1 MSKYIVIGGVAG
13 GATAAARLRRL
24 DEGAEIILLE
34 RGDYI
39 SYANCGLPYYAGGV
53 IKERSKLFVMTPEKF
68 RETLAVDVRTGH
80 KATAIDPKARTVDI
94 LEKASGRTY
103 TESYDAL
110 VLSPGAEP
118 VRPPI
123 PGIEDER
130 IFTLRSVPDI
140 DAIKERID
148 AKRPERAVVI
158 GAGFIGLEMAENLRE
173 RGVFV
178 TIVEAL
184 DQVMNVVDR
193 EMAAIVHQHI
203 KAKGVELYLSEAVTA
218 FERRGSGH
226 GSAGEGKLV
235 VKLKSGKELPA
246 DMVILSIGVRPDT
259 KLAKDAGLAL
269 DQRGAILVDQG
280 MRTSDPAI
288 YAVGDAVACASPFTG
303 QAVAVPLAGP
313 ANKEARIAADNIAAA
328 AAGIAAERGE
338 RSYGGSIGSSIAKVF
353 DLTVACTGLSEKACD
368 RDHLQHQAVI
378 VHPSSHAGYYPE
390 AKPFSLKVVFDP
402 GTGKLLGA
410 QAVGYEG
417 VDKRI
422 DVIAAFLSLGAGIEA
437 LARFEHA
444 YAPPFASAKDP
455 VNYAGFVA
463 ENLRASLSA
472 QVRWDEVP
480 RLKAEGAF
488 ILDVRTPEEFA
499 LGHIEGAANI
509 PNTELRARL
518 TEVPRDRFILVYCG
532 VGIRGYLAERIL
544 RQNGWKDLANLAGGW
559 KTYEAA
565 TEGQS
570 NEGVF
575 RPGMAGIAR
584 PSLEPLA
591 YAEGSGMPEGIA
603 ARSARVIEVDAC
615 GLQCPGPIMKLKAEM
630 DKAEPGATLKV
641 RATDPGFVRD
651 AEAWCRLTG
660 NSLLGIEES
669 RGSFEAT
676 IGKSQAPE
684 PQSSLRLSASGK
696 EATLIVFSDDFDR
709 ALASFV
715 IANGAAASGKKVT
728 MFFTFWGLS
737 VVKRREAPRVAK
749 DFMGR
754 MFGAML
760 PKDAGGL
767 SLSKM
772 NFGGLGA
779 AMMKGRM
786 KAKKIDQLESMM
798 ESALRAGVRMT
809 ACQMSMDI
817 MGVAREELMDGV
829 EIGGVASYLDAAS
842 GSNLNL
848 FI

>member
-1 MSKYIVIGGVAG
+1 MAKYLIIGGVAG

-24 DEGAEIILLE
+24 DESARIVLLE

-53 IKERSKLFVMTPEKF
+53 IKERSKLFVMTPERFKA
-68 RETLAVDVRTGH
+68 TLAVDVRTGH
-80 KATAIDPKARTVDI
+80 EALSIDPAAKTVKI
-94 LEKASGRTY
+94 VERKSGREY
-103 TESYDAL
+103 LESYDAL

-118 VRPPI
+118 IRPPI
-123 PGIEDER
+123 PGIDDEAV
-130 IFTLRSVPDI
+130 FTLRSVPDI

-148 AKRPERAVVI
+148 AARPERAIVI

-184 DQVMNVVDR
+184 DQVMAVIDP

-203 KAKGVELYLSEAVTA
+203 KAKGVELYLSDSAA
-218 FERRGSGH
+218 AIERR
-226 GSAGEGKLV
+226 EGKAV
-235 VKLKSGKELPA
+235 VRLKSGKRLPA
-246 DMVILSIGVRPDT
+246 DLIILSIGVRPESR
-259 KLAKDAGLAL
+259 LAKEAGLAL
-269 DQRGAILVDQG
+269 DARGAILVDSR
-280 MRTSDPAI
+280 MRTSDPSI
-288 YAVGDAVACASPFTG
+288 YAVGDAVAAVGPLTG
-303 QAVAVPLAGP
+303 KPGAVPLAGP
-313 ANKEARIAADNIAAA
+313 ANKQARIAADNIAARE
-328 AAGIAAERGE
+328 GGAEGGRAY
-338 RSYGGSIGSSIAKVF
+338 SGSIGTSIAKVF

-368 RDHLQHQAVI
+368 REGLARDAVI
-378 VHPSSHAGYYPE
+378 VHPSSHAGYYPD

-402 GTGKLLGA
+402 ASGKLLGA

-422 DVIAAFLSLGAGIEA
+422 DVIAAFLSMGAGVEA
-437 LARFEHA
+437 LTRFEHA

-463 ENLRASLSA
+463 ENIRSGLTA
-472 QVRWDEVP
+472 QVRWNRV
-480 RLKAEGAF
+480 AELRAQGAF
-488 ILDVRTPEEFA
+488 VLDVRTPEEFA

-509 PNTELRARL
+509 PNTELRSRL
-518 TEVPRDRFILVYCG
+518 AEVPKGRFVLLYCG

-544 RQNGWKDLANLAGGW
+544 RQNGWAELANLAGGW

-565 TEGQS
+565 AAAQS
-570 NEGVF
+570 NEGVY
-575 RPGMAGIAR
+575 RPGLAPISKAKA
-584 PSLEPLA
+584 EPVA
-591 YAEGSGMPEGIA
+591 YAEGSGMPEEIA
-603 ARSARVIEVDAC
+603 ARSAEVIEIDAC
-615 GLQCPGPIMKLKAEM
+615 GLQCPGPIMRLKAES
-630 DKAEPGATLKV
+630 DRAAPGATLKV
-641 RATDPGFVRD
+641 KATDPGFARD

-660 NSLLGIEES
+660 NEFVGIAEDK
-669 RGSFEAT
+669 GVIEAT
-676 IGKSQAPE
+676 IRKGLAPA
-684 PQSSLRLSASGK
+684 PAPRRDAGADGK

-737 VVKRREAPRVAK
+737 VVKRKKAPRVAK
-749 DFMGR
+749 DLMGR

-760 PKDAGGL
+760 PKDAGSL

-772 NFGGLGA
+772 NFGGMGP
-779 AMMKGRM
+779 AMMRSRM

-798 ESALRAGVRMT
+798 HSALAAGVRMT

-842 GSNLNL
+842 GANLNL

>member
-1 MSKYIVIGGVAG
+1 MAKYVIIGGVAG

-24 DEGAEIILLE
+24 DEQAQIILLE
-34 RGDYI
+34 RGEYI
-39 SYANCGLPYYAGGV
+39 SYANCGLPYYAGGI

-68 RETLAVDVRTGH
+68 RSTLAVDVRTGH
-80 KATAIDPKARTVDI
+80 EATSIDAKAKTVAIV
-94 LEKASGRTY
+94 EKSTGRTY
-103 TESYDAL
+103 SESYDAL
-110 VLSPGAEP
+110 VLSPGSEP
-118 VRPPI
+118 LRPPI
-123 PGIEDER
+123 PGIDDPW
-130 IFTLRSVPDI
+130 IFTLRSVPDV

-148 AKRPERAVVI
+148 AKRPERAIII

-184 DQVMNVVDR
+184 DQVMNVIDP
-193 EMAAIVHQHI
+193 EMAAIVHQHL
-203 KAKGVELYLSEAVTA
+203 KAKGVELYLSDSVTA
-218 FERRGSGH
+218 FERRGD
-226 GSAGEGKLV
+226 KIV
-235 VKLKSGKELPA
+235 VRLKSGKELPA
-246 DMVILSIGVRPDT
+246 DMVILSIGVKPDT
-259 KLAKDAGLAL
+259 KLAREAGLEL
-269 DQRGAILVDQG
+269 DQRGAILVDSG
-280 MRTSDPAI
+280 MRTSDPHI
-288 YAVGDAVACASPFTG
+288 YAVGDAVATSNPLTG
-303 QAVAVPLAGP
+303 KPGSVPLAGP

-328 AAGIAAERGE
+328 AGGAGAGTRK
-338 RSYGGSIGSSIAKVF
+338 YGGAIGTSIAKVF

-368 RDHLQHQAVI
+368 RERLRHDAVI

-402 GTGKLLGA
+402 DSGKLLGA

-417 VDKRI
+417 VDKRM
-422 DVIAAFLSLGAGIEA
+422 DVLAAFLSMGAGVEA
-437 LARFEHA
+437 LTRFEHA

-463 ENLRASLSA
+463 ENIRSGLTRQA
-472 QVRWDEVP
+472 RWNDVA

-499 LGHIEGAANI
+499 LGHIEGAINI
-509 PNTELRARL
+509 SNTVLRSRL
-518 TEVPRDRFILVYCG
+518 AEVPKDRFVLLYCG

-565 TEGQS
+565 AEAQS
-570 NEGVF
+570 NEGVY
-575 RPGMAGIAR
+575 RPGFDSSLR
-584 PSLEPLA
+584 SKLEPVA
-591 YAEGSGMPEGIA
+591 YAEGSGQPEAIA
-603 ARSARVIEVDAC
+603 ARSLQTIEVDAC
-615 GLQCPGPIMKLKAEM
+615 GLQCPGPIMRLKTEM
-630 DKAEPGATLKV
+630 DKAAMGTTLKV
-641 RATDPGFVRD
+641 HATDPGFARD
-651 AEAWCRLTG
+651 AAAWCRLTG
-660 NSLLGIEES
+660 NELLGVEEAK
-669 RGSFEAT
+669 GVFEAT
-676 IGKSQAPE
+676 IRKSAGSAAPG
-684 PQSSLRLSASGK
+684 PAGSSPMQRTLGN

-737 VVKRREAPRVAK
+737 VVKRQKAPRVSK

-760 PKDAGGL
+760 PKNSRKL

-772 NFGGLGA
+772 NFGGIGA
-779 AMMKGRM
+779 AMMKSRM

-798 ESALRAGVRMT
+798 ESALKAGVRMT

-817 MGVAREELMDGV
+817 MGVSREELMNGV
-829 EIGGVASYLDAAS
+829 EIGGVASYLDSAS
-842 GSNLNL
+842 GANLNL

>member
-1 MSKYIVIGGVAG
+1 MAKYVIIGGVAG

-24 DEGAEIILLE
+24 DESSEIILLE

-68 RETLAVDVRTGH
+68 RSTLAVDVRTGH
-80 KATAIDPKARTVDI
+80 EASSIDAKAKSVTIVEKAT
-94 LEKASGRTY
+94 GRTY
-103 TESYDAL
+103 SESYDAL

-118 VRPPI
+118 VKPLL
-123 PGIEDER
+123 PGIDDER

-140 DAIKERID
+140 DAIKEHID
-148 AKRPERAVVI
+148 AKRPERAIIV

-173 RGVFV
+173 RGIFV

-184 DQVMNVVDR
+184 DQVMGVIDQ

-203 KAKGVELYLSEAVTA
+203 KAKGVELYLSDSVAA
-218 FERRGSGH
+218 FERRG
-226 GSAGEGKLV
+226 GKIV
-235 VKLKSGKELPA
+235 VRLKSGKDLPA
-246 DMVILSIGVRPDT
+246 DMVLLSIGVKPDT
-259 KLAKDAGLAL
+259 KLAKEAGLEL

-280 MRTSDPAI
+280 MRTSDPFI
-288 YAVGDAVACASPFTG
+288 YAVGDAVACVSPLTG
-303 QAVAVPLAGP
+303 KAAAVPLAGP
-313 ANKEARIAADNIAAA
+313 ANKEARIVADTIVASADGA
-328 AAGIAAERGE
+328 STGGRK
-338 RSYGGSIGSSIAKVF
+338 YGGAIGTSIAKVF

-368 RDHLQHQAVI
+368 RDRIAHDAVI
-378 VHPSSHAGYYPE
+378 VHPSSHAGYYPD
-390 AKPFSLKVVFDP
+390 AKPFSLKVVFDRDS
-402 GTGKLLGA
+402 GKLLGA
-410 QAVGYEG
+410 QAVGYDG

-422 DVIAAFLSLGAGIEA
+422 DVIAAFLSMGAGVDA
-437 LARFEHA
+437 LTKFEHA

-463 ENLRASLSA
+463 ENIRAGLSA
-472 QVRWDEVP
+472 QVRWNDVS
-480 RLKAEGAF
+480 RLRTEGAF
-488 ILDVRTPEEFA
+488 LLDVRTPEEFA
-499 LGHIEGAANI
+499 LGHIEGAVNI
-509 PNTELRARL
+509 SNTDLRARL
-518 TEVPRDRFILVYCG
+518 AEIPRDRFILLYCG

-565 TEGQS
+565 TEVQT
-570 NEGVF
+570 NEDIY
-575 RPGMAGIAR
+575 RPGLAAITRAR
-584 PSLEPLA
+584 LEPVA
-591 YAEGSGMPEGIA
+591 YAEGSGQPEAIA
-603 ARSARVIEVDAC
+603 ALSSQTIEVDAC
-615 GLQCPGPIMKLKAEM
+615 GLQCPGPIMRLKTEM
-630 DKAEPGATLKV
+630 DKAAVGTTLKV
-641 RATDPGFVRD
+641 RATDPGFARD
-651 AEAWCRLTG
+651 AEAWCHLTG
-660 NSLLGIEES
+660 NSLVGIEENK
-669 RGSFEAT
+669 GIFEAS
-676 IGKSQAPE
+676 IQKNAGQE
-684 PQSSLRLSASGK
+684 PSVSPTLRSVGK

-737 VVKRREAPRVAK
+737 VVKRRKAPRVAK

-754 MFGAML
+754 MFGMML
-760 PKDAGGL
+760 PKNSGKL
-767 SLSKM
+767 SLSKLNM
-772 NFGGLGA
+772 GGMGA

-786 KAKKIDQLESMM
+786 KAKKIDQLETMM
-798 ESALRAGVRMT
+798 ESALKAGVRMT

-842 GSNLNL
+842 GANLNL